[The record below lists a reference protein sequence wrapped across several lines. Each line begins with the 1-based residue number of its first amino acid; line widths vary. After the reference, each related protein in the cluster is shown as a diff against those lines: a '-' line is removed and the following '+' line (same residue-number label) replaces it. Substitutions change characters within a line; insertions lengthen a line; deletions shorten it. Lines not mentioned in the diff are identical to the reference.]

1 MQDALRAKRRTLP
14 RHALRLEAP
23 ALHAV
28 ESCRTHEP
36 RDAALRVPHALR
48 AQSAHRT
55 WTAVRIAR
63 TPVRRAQHFGDPG
76 ILARTLAGRGV
87 APAVIAAARHRERLA
102 QFGDGVLVLHR
113 LHARVTLGSGP
124 ARMAKAFFK
133 NVPLR
138 PQALIFT
145 AQPQQLR
152 LRLFGTA
159 RRFRRAVKPPP
170 VPQVPVVD
178 PHLRRK
184 RLQALAALFP
194 QRDAVA
200 LERFIITL
208 ARFSCVGFRFH
219 GLCVPLSPPPPSV
232 SSEPRQPH
240 SD

>member
-1 MQDALRAKRRTLP
+1 MQDALRTKRRTLP

-28 ESCRTHEP
+28 ESCRPHEP

-48 AQSAHRT
+48 AQ
-55 WTAVRIAR
+55 
-63 TPVRRAQHFGDPG
+63 HFGDLG

-124 ARMAKAFFK
+124 ARMPKAFSK

-170 VPQVPVVD
+170 VPQVPAFD

-184 RLQALAALFP
+184 RLQALAALCQ

-200 LERFIITL
+200 LEPFIITL

-219 GLCVPLSPPPPSV
+219 GFGVPLSPPPPSV